1 MIRKL
6 CMTVAMTAAT
16 LLVGASAAFAGD
28 PSQVGQ
34 HLENIIS
41 PNAHSLWRIGALVA
55 ALVTIFGRLKGS
67 VLFSLWAGVAFAGMV
82 IFNPGG
88 FTNMVN
94 NLGDKIL

>member
-1 MIRKL
+1 MIRKVCL
-6 CMTVAMTAAT
+6 TATLVVVSLLATAA
-16 LLVGASAAFAGD
+16 AAFAGD

-41 PNAHSLWRIGALVA
+41 PNAHSLWRIGAFVA

-94 NLGDKIL
+94 NLGEKIL